1 MNVQSNLH
9 VQTWLSDIW
18 FGRKANIRRH
28 GEVGELGNRSTSF
41 DHFVGSTKALT
52 AAR

>member
-18 FGRKANIRRH
+18 FRAQSEHSPAWRGRRT
-28 GEVGELGNRSTSF
+28 GNRSTSF
-41 DHFVGSTKALT
+41 DHFVGSTKH
-52 AAR
+52 